1 MKSDILWLTE
11 FQINKA
17 IAQADIHLLQ
27 KEMLFIL
34 QDFIMNFSN
43 YNPDILLFIKSWK
56 VNFRVDTEFLF
67 SEEHKSSLKRIML
80 SSETMT
86 REPVE
91 FLETKLL
98 FDSWFY
104 QSTTD
109 GYLEYIYNPITL
121 INITNAATL
130 LSVSR
135 TMLYKYIEKGLEAV
149 GEKSSQ
155 KIPKVVLE
163 SWKNPAYALQ
173 MQWNSQVKLLRTHNI
188 PEQRLELVTRQILEY
203 EKMYKGTFD
212 QLFGLLR
219 EDEIDASSDSV
230 NILDWKELEHTK
242 LQILQLLQ

>member
-1 MKSDILWLTE
+1 MQPIVHRITE
-11 FQINKA
+11 SQINKA
-17 IAQADIHLLQ
+17 IEQADINLLQ

-34 QDFIMNFSN
+34 QDFTMNFSN
-43 YNPDILLFIKSWK
+43 HTPDVLQFIKSWK
-56 VNFRVDTEFLF
+56 VNFRADTKFLF
-67 SEEHKSSLKRIML
+67 SDEHISTLKRIML
-80 SSETMT
+80 SSKTMT

-109 GYLEYIYNPITL
+109 GYLEYFYNPDTL
-121 INITNAATL
+121 INITDAAAL

-149 GEKSSQ
+149 GGKGNQ
-155 KIPKVVLE
+155 KIPNVVLDG
-163 SWKNPAYALQ
+163 WQNPAYALQ
-173 MQWNSQVKLLRTHNI
+173 IQWNSQVKWLRTHSA
-188 PEQRLELVTRQILEY
+188 PGQRLELVNRQIHEY

-219 EDEIDASSDSV
+219 KDEIDASANSV
-230 NILDWKELEHTK
+230 DILDWKGLEHTK
-242 LQILQLLQ
+242 LQLLLLLQ